1 MFWVPQSDL
10 LHHLSLRQGTHVLH
24 VPNQTHLALVTV
36 SNEIVHPMP
45 VVVLVG
51 LIGLPPGTEGRF
63 QGRSRLAP
71 FAWPSHSYLDE
82 EVCGQLDAN
91 HEISP

>member
-1 MFWVPQSDL
+1 
-10 LHHLSLRQGTHVLH
+10 
-24 VPNQTHLALVTV
+24 
-36 SNEIVHPMP
+36 MP

-82 EVCGQLDAN
+82 EFVVSWMPTMK
-91 HEISP
+91 SPRENAHGPAFDVRSLI